1 MTTIAAP
8 KPITPRQREVFDW
21 IVAYIA
27 ERGYSPTRREIMKGF
42 GWGTT
47 NATMSHLI
55 PLRKK
60 GWIDWIDGTART
72 IRPLKGGAE

>member
-1 MTTIAAP
+1 MTTTADP

-42 GWGTT
+42 GWSTP
-47 NATMSHLI
+47 NAAMSHLL

-60 GWIDWIDGTART
+60 AWLTWEDGCART
-72 IRPLKGGAE
+72 IRPLRGDA